1 MTIAFTVYFIPA
13 GEEEFADGSIYKV
26 QDNGV
31 LTTTTPDGRR
41 RIYSPNAWHHVELP
55 PSQPKQA
62 SKPKAVR
69 RAGSQP
75 EEWVP
80 PLAPAAPETGPVTG
94 SRTGPP

>member
-41 RIYSPNAWHHVELP
+41 RIYSPNAWHHVELDHLFEDAQDCP
-55 PSQPKQA
+55 LGCWLRPVHTRPR
-62 SKPKAVR
+62 PFLL
-69 RAGSQP
+69 RA
-75 EEWVP
+75 
-80 PLAPAAPETGPVTG
+80 ARA
-94 SRTGPP
+94 

>member
-55 PSQPKQA
+55 PQPKQT
-62 SKPKAVR
+62 SKQKAVR
-69 RAGSQP
+69 RPDSP
-75 EEWVP
+75 PDKRVP
-80 PLAPAAPETGPVTG
+80 PIARAAPELA
-94 SRTGPP
+94 R

>member
-13 GEEEFADGSIYKV
+13 GEEEFAEGSIYKV

-55 PSQPKQA
+55 PQPQQA

-69 RAGSQP
+69 RPGSQP
-75 EEWVP
+75 HDPVSP
-80 PLAPAAPETGPVTG
+80 IAAAAPEPT
-94 SRTGPP
+94 S